1 MLGLLAENKPIPA
14 MTSARIQRWA
24 IILFG
29 YNYTPSYRSCDQNSN
44 ADCMS
49 RLNFNL
55 ERETEFSSIDKHV
68 FLTELEHAPV
78 TSKEVTY
85 FANRVPLLS
94 CSFMM

>member
-1 MLGLLAENKPIPA
+1 

-24 IILFG
+24 IILSG
-29 YNYTPSYRSCDQNSN
+29 YDYTPSYLSGHQNSN

-55 ERETEFSSIDKHV
+55 ERETEFSSIGKHM

-78 TSKEVTY
+78 TSKKVAY
-85 FANRVPLLS
+85 FANRVPLLP
-94 CSFMM
+94 CSFII